1 MQLPAVVLYRPEIPP
16 NSGNIIRLCANTG
29 APLHLI
35 EPLGFELADRHL
47 RRAGLDYA
55 EHARIARHAS
65 LADFLEAVRPQRLFA
80 FTTRGSRNHC
90 QVEWAEHD
98 AMLFGPE
105 TAGLPEEVLAEV
117 PAKRHIRIPMRASS
131 RSMNLAN
138 SVAVAVYEAWRQ
150 HDFDAPAV

>member
-16 NSGNIIRLCANTG
+16 NCGNIIRLCANTG
-29 APLHLI
+29 TPLHLI
-35 EPLGFELADRHL
+35 EPLGFELHDRHL

-55 EHARIARHAS
+55 EYARIARHAS
-65 LADFLEAVRPQRLFA
+65 LAEFLETVHPQRLFA
-80 FTTRGSRNHC
+80 FTTRGGRHHC
-90 QVEWAEHD
+90 EVDWNGRD

-105 TAGLPEEVLAEV
+105 TAGLADDVLELV
-117 PAKRHIRIPMRASS
+117 PAERRIRIPMRAHS

-150 HDFDAPAV
+150 GGFDGGTG